1 MMEIEV
7 SYVYYGITLFL
18 MVGCGVMSFL
28 AGQKEGIV
36 KMIDFLVDHSDNNNV
51 VKLHITDHEFEFLST
66 KD

>member
-1 MMEIEV
+1 MEIEV

-18 MVGCGVMSFL
+18 MLGCGIMSFR
-28 AGQKEGIV
+28 AGQTEGV
-36 KMIDFLVDHSDNNNV
+36 VRMINFLEEHSDNNNV